1 MLRVSER
8 KGPGRAACAFYKPFE
23 ELQPHAQEPVSR
35 GETIYCDLPVELPEL
50 EPPELPLV
58 EPEPMPLLEGVLGEV
73 VELGEVV
80 LLPLAPEPAL
90 EPDLLKYAS
99 HSCRET

>member
-1 MLRVSER
+1 MPLL
-8 KGPGRAACAFYKPFE
+8 
-23 ELQPHAQEPVSR
+23 EL
-35 GETIYCDLPVELPEL
+35 
-50 EPPELPLV
+50 
-58 EPEPMPLLEGVLGEV
+58 LLEGVLGEV

>member
-1 MLRVSER
+1 
-8 KGPGRAACAFYKPFE
+8 
-23 ELQPHAQEPVSR
+23 
-35 GETIYCDLPVELPEL
+35 
-50 EPPELPLV
+50 
-58 EPEPMPLLEGVLGEV
+58 
-73 VELGEVV
+73 V

>member
-1 MLRVSER
+1 
-8 KGPGRAACAFYKPFE
+8 
-23 ELQPHAQEPVSR
+23 
-35 GETIYCDLPVELPEL
+35 LPVELPEL

-58 EPEPMPLLEGVLGEV
+58 EPEPMPLLDGVLGEV

-99 HSCRET
+99 HS

>member
-1 MLRVSER
+1 
-8 KGPGRAACAFYKPFE
+8 
-23 ELQPHAQEPVSR
+23 
-35 GETIYCDLPVELPEL
+35 
-50 EPPELPLV
+50 
-58 EPEPMPLLEGVLGEV
+58 MPLLEGVLGEV